1 MYDKNSVNKVIL
13 IGRLGKDVE
22 QKVTPSGAQVA
33 NFSVATNTEGNDK
46 DGKVTEQTEWHK
58 IVVWGKSSGYLAQYG
73 QKGARVYVEGRLQT
87 RKWTDKDGVDR
98 YVTEVFANHV
108 QLLDFKPADEQP
120 TDSKPSEQPA
130 EPPTVDEDDLPF

>member
-22 QKVTPSGAQVA
+22 QKVTPSGSEVA
-33 NFSVATNTEGNDK
+33 NFSVATNTEGKDK
-46 DGKVTEQTEWHK
+46 AGNITEQTEWHK
-58 IVVWGKSSGYLAQYG
+58 VVVWGKATGYLSQYG

-87 RKWTDKDGVDR
+87 RKWTDKEGVDR
-98 YVTEVFANHV
+98 YTTEIFANQV
-108 QLLDFKPADEQP
+108 QLLDFKPA
-120 TDSKPSEQPA
+120 DSKPSEQPA